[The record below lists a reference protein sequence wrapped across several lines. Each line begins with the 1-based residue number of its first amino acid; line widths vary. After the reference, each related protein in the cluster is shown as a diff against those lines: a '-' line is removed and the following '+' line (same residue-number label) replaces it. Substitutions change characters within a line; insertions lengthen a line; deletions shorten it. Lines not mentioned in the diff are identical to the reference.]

1 MEADGEAMP
10 VSFYGSKLNQIN
22 NSKIVIETIHNYLS
36 KEYIGND
43 IRMYCSLFTNLNE
56 ISDKTVV
63 DYINWLEIHQI
74 ILMLKNI

>member
-1 MEADGEAMP
+1 MYDL
-10 VSFYGSKLNQIN
+10 VIFKLLFVEYYINVNGNNQIN

-63 DYINWLEIHQI
+63 DYIN
-74 ILMLKNI
+74 